1 MSLADKTLHVC
12 SCNATMPLDAAALAR
27 GLAMAGELPVH
38 TQLCQK
44 ELARFA
50 DVAAGDLI
58 VACTQEA
65 RLFGDVAE
73 EAGKTQT
80 IRFVNIRETAGWS
93 AEASGGDAQDRRAA
107 RGGGVARRAAGA
119 SRRVQ
124 VGRPAADRGP
134 GRARACLG
142 RAPERRARGDG
153 ADHGPR
159 HGN

>member
-27 GLAMAGELPVH
+27 GLAVAGELPVH

-73 EAGKTQT
+73 DGGKTHT
-80 IRFVNIRETAGWS
+80 IRFVNIRESAGWS
-93 AEASGGDAQDRRAA
+93 AEAATAMPKINAAMKLKIAAQTTAKRGESTRVETTVAMLLAA
-107 RGGGVARRAAGA
+107 
-119 SRRVQ
+119 S
-124 VGRPAADRGP
+124 
-134 GRARACLG
+134 
-142 RAPERRARGDG
+142 
-153 ADHGPR
+153 
-159 HGN
+159 